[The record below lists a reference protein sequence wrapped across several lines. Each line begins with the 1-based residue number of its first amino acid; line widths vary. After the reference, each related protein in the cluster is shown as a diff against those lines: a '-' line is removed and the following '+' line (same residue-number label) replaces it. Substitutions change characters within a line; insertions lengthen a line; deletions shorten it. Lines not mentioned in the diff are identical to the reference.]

1 MRRIFFSPASL
12 AKVSSAAHLDP
23 MREALCALETFAT
36 GGGGPVFHSWRRR
49 VAGERDG
56 RALAELAR
64 TVRPFPDLYRI
75 LENSSAAG
83 SGNEFRPR
91 VLRDL
96 ETFHRIA
103 VEPYWGQVSTLLEV
117 DRNARAQIMMSG
129 GVDQLLSTLHPAI
142 RWRPPVLEVPGTGHD
157 IKLESTGLEIA
168 PSLFL
173 FSRSPILVEQQGDR
187 PLLLLYPIPVP
198 RDRENLWDPAPDG
211 DQALGAL
218 LGRTRA
224 AVLQVLTT
232 TCTTTEVGELV
243 GISTAAASQHT
254 AVLRAAGLITTLR
267 SLNKVHHTLTP
278 LGGALLRGDPLV

>member
-1 MRRIFFSPASL
+1 M
-12 AKVSSAAHLDP
+12 
-23 MREALCALETFAT
+23 
-36 GGGGPVFHSWRRR
+36 
-49 VAGERDG
+49 
-56 RALAELAR
+56 
-64 TVRPFPDLYRI
+64 
-75 LENSSAAG
+75 
-83 SGNEFRPR
+83 
-91 VLRDL
+91 
-96 ETFHRIA
+96 
-103 VEPYWGQVSTLLEV
+103 EPYWSQVSTLLEV

-198 RDRENLWDPAPDG
+198 RERENLWDPAPDG
-211 DQALGAL
+211 EQALGAL

-278 LGGALLRGDPLV
+278 WAGRFSVGIHWSDNSPYTDDSRSNEPATHCYARSGSDTDGLGKCTIHTDAGSMA